1 MAAGMSNYT
10 AKTVLAAGMKTY
22 TADTVLMGL
31 RSPPN
36 SGTIS
41 TIL

>member
-1 MAAGMSNYT
+1 MSNYT
-10 AKTVLAAGMKTY
+10 EKTVLAAGMKTY
-22 TADTVLMGL
+22 TAETVLMGL